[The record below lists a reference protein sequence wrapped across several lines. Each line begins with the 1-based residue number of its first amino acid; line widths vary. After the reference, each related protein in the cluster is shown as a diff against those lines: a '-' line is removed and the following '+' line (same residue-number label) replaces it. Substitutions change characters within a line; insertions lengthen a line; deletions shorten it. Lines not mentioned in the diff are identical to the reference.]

1 MKQTPPLIEYAQMSE
16 QNEPDDILGNQ
27 SILKQITKPGEP
39 NTRPERNS
47 LATISYKLYLVDDST
62 TRLIET
68 VTNESFFIGEY
79 DVLTAIDMSVQ
90 LMDRGEQAVIDSDSR
105 HCYDQAGCE
114 EKQIPP
120 ITSENPYR
128 MKIEL
133 DFHDWKAPPEISTMK
148 IDERIFWSDK
158 KRQRGNF
165 CYRRKQ
171 YTIALHCYQTALKFV
186 DTETNPLLEEDENQS
201 SSLTER
207 YIQIQNNLAQVYL
220 SNSQHEQCLDAVNSV
235 LKFDINNIKALFRQ
249 AKALIDLGN
258 YDHAIQPLKLLLQN
272 PSQEVER
279 DIVREMLNLCETKLA
294 KYRQTEKEV
303 YKRMFQSKSNEQKQ
317 TKTDDKTNNRS
328 LFAWWTYAAMG
339 GAALAAVGIAAAL
352 KYN

>member
-1 MKQTPPLIEYAQMSE
+1 MS
-16 QNEPDDILGNQ
+16 EPDDILGNK
-27 SILKQITKPGEP
+27 SILKRIIQPGEP
-39 NTRPERNS
+39 DTRPERNS
-47 LATISYKLYLVDDST
+47 LATISYKLYFVDEST

-68 VTNESFFIGEY
+68 VDNESFFVGEY

-90 LMDRGEQAVIDSDSR
+90 LMDRGEQAVIDSDPR
-105 HCYDQAGCE
+105 HCYDEPGCE

-120 ITSENPYR
+120 VTPDKPYR

-133 DFHDWKAPPEISTMK
+133 NLHDWKVPPEISTMS
-148 IDERIFWSDK
+148 IDERIVWSDK
-158 KRQRGNF
+158 KRQRGNI

-171 YTIALHCYQTALKFV
+171 FSTALHCYQTALKFV
-186 DTETNPLLEEDENQS
+186 DTSEDETPS

-220 SNSQHEQCLDAVNSV
+220 SNGQHEQCLDAVNSV
-235 LKFDINNIKALFRQ
+235 LKHDINNIKALFRQ

-272 PSQEVER
+272 PSQEIEK
-279 DIVREMLNLCETKLA
+279 DKVREMLNQCETKLA

-303 YKRMFQSKSNEQKQ
+303 YKRMFQ
-317 TKTDDKTNNRS
+317 TKTEDK
-328 LFAWWTYAAMG
+328 
-339 GAALAAVGIAAAL
+339 V
-352 KYN
+352 